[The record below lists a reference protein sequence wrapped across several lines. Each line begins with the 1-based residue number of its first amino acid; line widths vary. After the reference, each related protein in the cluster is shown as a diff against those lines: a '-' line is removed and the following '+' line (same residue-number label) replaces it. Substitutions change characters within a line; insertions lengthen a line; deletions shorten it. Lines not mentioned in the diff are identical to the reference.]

1 MGEGIKKFKFY
12 DAEERAK
19 RFREAIKE
27 GYISK
32 SDLPMVV
39 ELSGIPDYAKE
50 EVIRLALKK

>member
-1 MGEGIKKFKFY
+1 MRFKHY
-12 DAEERAK
+12 DVEERAK
-19 RFREAIKE
+19 RFRESIKE

-50 EVIRLALKK
+50 EVIRLALKD

>member
-1 MGEGIKKFKFY
+1 MGKDSKKFKFF
-12 DAEERAK
+12 DAEARAE

-50 EVIRLALKK
+50 EVIRLALKD

>member
-1 MGEGIKKFKFY
+1 MRFKHY
-12 DAEERAK
+12 DVEERAK